1 MPDWE
6 VATALGIALLVALTT
21 HVFYRRP
28 PAQLWPAL
36 PLVFGSAL
44 IFSVGDLVAILW
56 AANGSIRWVGMVMV
70 YTGLL
75 TIAPGLSLIHI

>member
-28 PAQLWPAL
+28 PVQLWPAL

-44 IFSVGDLVAILW
+44 VFSIGDLIPHRGPLPSPVPI
-56 AANGSIRWVGMVMV
+56 
-70 YTGLL
+70 
-75 TIAPGLSLIHI
+75 